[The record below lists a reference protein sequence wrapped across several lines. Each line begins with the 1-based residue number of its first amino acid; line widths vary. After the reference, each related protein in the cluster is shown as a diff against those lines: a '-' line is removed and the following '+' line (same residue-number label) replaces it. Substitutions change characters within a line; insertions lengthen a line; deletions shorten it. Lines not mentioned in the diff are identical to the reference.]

1 MSNKKTKIIK
11 IILSASIITITQLV
25 RCDCLLNLYEL
36 IKLQTY
42 KNIIEWVIVE
52 GSKTKEDADK
62 NKEKINKLIETHEL
76 YKPNNLTH
84 MKIIY
89 VEYTG
94 KALSDL
100 RNIGN
105 NKCSGDIIICMDD
118 DDYYPIERVSHAVES
133 LQKSNALIAG
143 CTDIYLYEYFMDKL
157 YKFKGFH
164 DKHTTNN
171 CMAFKKE
178 YLKNHAHE
186 SGLIMSEEKSFTK
199 DFTEPLVQ
207 LDSKKCIIV
216 SSHNFNTFNK
226 REICIGGSYGI
237 NPTLYEVTDHPITSY
252 IPHTIYNRMKNLFYK
267 EEDSP
272 YDIVYYTG
280 GFSKPWAPNDKSLG
294 GSEQAIVNLCE
305 NWVKTGI
312 KVAVYAD
319 ILMNNKIELTYNN
332 VDYKNWKTLPFNH
345 KFKTIIL
352 WRINGYFSAI
362 PFNLKAINIYWD
374 LHDNF
379 TEQPQIIECYKKYRH
394 KITKIMF
401 KSNYHYHAFEEYF
414 KVKLTSDKYVIIPN
428 GILVEKFSNNW
439 DNVLRNPY
447 RFCYVSYY
455 TRGLQHIIP
464 YIWCIIKQIEP
475 RAELHLYY
483 GMDMFNNDVQN
494 HLKQFTCLPGVID
507 HGRQTIEIIVRE
519 KYMSSFQLYITNT
532 IAEIDCISIR
542 ESLVTGCIPLIS
554 NFGVFAEREGIHF
567 NLIDTEPELMKEIA
581 INIVKLINDKDKLNI
596 LRNVFK
602 KSSTI
607 ISWENIANKILEI
620 I

>member
-379 TEQPQIIECYKKYRH
+379 TEQPQIIECYKKYGH

-507 HGRQTIEIIVRE
+507 HGRQSIEIIVRE

-620 I
+620 K

>member
-1 MSNKKTKIIK
+1 MSNKKTKITK
-11 IILSASIITITQLV
+11 VVLPASIITINQLV
-25 RCDCLLNLYEL
+25 RSDCLLNLYEL

-42 KNIIEWVIVE
+42 KNIVEWVIVE

-62 NKEKINKLIETHEL
+62 NKENITKLINIHESN
-76 YKPNNLTH
+76 KSNIVSN

-105 NKCSGDIIICMDD
+105 NKCIGDIIVCMDD
-118 DDYYPIERVSHAVES
+118 DDYYPPERVSHAVES
-133 LQKSNALIAG
+133 LQNSGALIAG
-143 CTDIYLYEYFMDKL
+143 CSDIYLYEYFMEKL

-164 DKHTTNN
+164 AKHSTNN

-178 YLKNHAHE
+178 YLKNHAHD
-186 SGLIMSEEKSFTK
+186 SGLIMSEEKSFTN
-199 DFTEPLVQ
+199 DFTEPMVQ

-252 IPHTIYNRMKNLFYK
+252 IPPMIYNRMKSLFYN

-280 GFSKPWAPNDKSLG
+280 GFGKSWSPIDKSLG

-305 NWVKTGI
+305 NWARSGL

-319 ILMNNKIELTYNN
+319 ILVNKICELTHNG
-332 VDYKNWKTLPFNH
+332 VEYKNWKTLPFNH

-352 WRINGYFSAI
+352 WRINGFFSGI
-362 PFNLKAINIYWD
+362 PFNLRANNIYWD

-379 TEQPQIIECYKKYRH
+379 ADQPQIIDCYKKYSS
-394 KITKIMF
+394 KLTKIMF
-401 KSNYHYHAFEEYF
+401 KSNYHLRSFEEYF
-414 KVKLTSDKYVIIPN
+414 KTKLTTDKYVVIPN
-428 GILVEKFSNNW
+428 GILVDKFSHNI
-439 DNVLRNPY
+439 DNVPRNPY

-464 YIWCIIKQIEP
+464 YIWYVIKQIEP

-483 GMDMFNNDVQN
+483 GMDMFTEDVKN
-494 HLKQFTCLPGVID
+494 HLKQFTSLPGVID
-507 HGRQTIEIIVRE
+507 HGRQPIEMIVRE

-567 NLIDTEPELMKEIA
+567 NLVDNDPELMKDIA
-581 INIVKLINDKDKLNI
+581 INIVKIISDKDKMDI

-602 KSSTI
+602 KSTTI
-607 ISWENIANKILEI
+607 VDWVTIANRILEI
-620 I
+620 K

>member
-1 MSNKKTKIIK
+1 MSNKKTKITK
-11 IILSASIITITQLV
+11 IILSASIITVNQLV
-25 RCDCLLNLYEL
+25 RSDCLLNLYEL

-52 GSKTKEDADK
+52 GSKTKEDANK
-62 NKEKINKLIETHEL
+62 NKEHINKLIKTHEL
-76 YKPNNLTH
+76 NNTSNLAN

-105 NKCSGDIIICMDD
+105 NKCSGDIIVCMDD

-133 LQKSNALIAG
+133 LQKSSALIAG
-143 CTDIYLYEYFMDKL
+143 CTDIYLYEYFMGKL
-157 YKFKGFH
+157 YKFKGFNE
-164 DKHTTNN
+164 KHSTNN
-171 CMAFKKE
+171 CMAFKKD
-178 YLKNHAHE
+178 YLKNHEHE
-186 SGLIMSEEKSFTK
+186 SGLLMSEEKSFTK
-199 DFTEPLVQ
+199 NFTEPLVQ

-226 REICIGGSYGI
+226 REICIGGTYGI
-237 NPTLYEVTDHPITSY
+237 NPTLYEVIDHPITSY
-252 IPHTIYNRMKNLFYK
+252 IPPTIYDRMKSLFYK
-267 EEDSP
+267 EENSP

-280 GFSKPWAPNDKSLG
+280 GFGKSWSPNDKSLG

-305 NWVKTGI
+305 NWVKLKL

-319 ILMNNKIELTYNN
+319 ILMNNKTEITHNN

-345 KFKTIIL
+345 NFKTIIL
-352 WRINGYFSAI
+352 WRINGFFSGI
-362 PFNLKAINIYWD
+362 PFDLKANNIYWD

-379 TEQPQIIECYKKYRH
+379 ADQPQIIECYKKYGN

-401 KSNYHYHAFEEYF
+401 KSNYHVRSFEEYF
-414 KVKLTSDKYVIIPN
+414 KVKLLPDKYVVIPN
-428 GILVEKFSNNW
+428 GILVDKFSNNW
-439 DNVLRNPY
+439 DNVSRNPH

-464 YIWCIIKQIEP
+464 YIWHIIKQIEP
-475 RAELHLYY
+475 RSELHLYY
-483 GMDMFNNDVQN
+483 GMDMFTEDVQN
-494 HLKQFTCLPGVID
+494 HLKQITALPGVID
-507 HGRQTIEIIVRE
+507 HGRQSIEMIVRE

-567 NLIDTEPELMKEIA
+567 NLVDTDPELMKKIA
-581 INIVKLINDKDKLNI
+581 INIVKMTNDKDKMNI

-607 ISWENIANKILEI
+607 ISWETIANKILEI
-620 I
+620 K

>member
-1 MSNKKTKIIK
+1 MSNKKTKITK
-11 IILSASIITITQLV
+11 IVLSASIITVNQLT
-25 RCDCLLNLYEL
+25 RSDCLLNLYEL

-42 KNIIEWVIVE
+42 KNITEWVIVE
-52 GSKTKEDADK
+52 GSKNKDDAAK
-62 NKEKINKLIETHEL
+62 NKEHVDKLIETH
-76 YKPNNLTH
+76 NLNKSS

-105 NKCSGDIIICMDD
+105 NKCSGDIIVCMDD

-133 LQKSNALIAG
+133 LQKSNAQIAG
-143 CTDIYLYEYFMDKL
+143 CTDIYLYEYFMGKL

-186 SGLIMSEEKSFTK
+186 SGLHMSEEKSFTNNYI
-199 DFTEPLVQ
+199 EPMVQ

-216 SSHNFNTFNK
+216 SSHDFNTFNK

-252 IPHTIYNRMKNLFYK
+252 IPLIIYNRMKSLFYK
-267 EEDSP
+267 EGDSP

-280 GFSKPWAPNDKSLG
+280 GFGKPWSPADKSLG
-294 GSEQAIVNLCE
+294 GSEQAIVHLCE
-305 NWVKTGI
+305 NWAKLKL

-319 ILMNNKIELTYNN
+319 ILVNNKTELVYNN

-345 KFKTIIL
+345 NFKTIIL
-352 WRINGYFSAI
+352 WRVNGFFSGI
-362 PFNLKAINIYWD
+362 PFDLKATNIYWD

-379 TEQPQIIECYKKYRH
+379 ADQTQIINCYKKYGT
-394 KITKIMF
+394 KLTKIMF
-401 KSNYHYHAFEEYF
+401 KSNYHVQSFENYF
-414 KVKLTSDKYVIIPN
+414 KIKLTSDKYVVIPN
-428 GILVEKFSNNW
+428 GILVDKFSNNVE
-439 DNVLRNPY
+439 NVPRNPY

-455 TRGLQHIIP
+455 SRGLQHIIP
-464 YIWCIIKQIEP
+464 YIWHIIKQIEP
-475 RAELHLYY
+475 RSELHLYY
-483 GMDMFNNDVQN
+483 GMDMFTEEIKN
-494 HLKQFTCLPGVID
+494 HLKQLTSLPGIVD
-507 HGRQTIEIIVRE
+507 HGRQSIEMIVRE

-542 ESLVTGCIPLIS
+542 ESLVTGCIPLLS

-567 NLIDTEPELMKEIA
+567 NLVDNNPESMKEIA
-581 INIVKLINDKDKLNI
+581 RNIVKMINDKDKMNV

-602 KSSTI
+602 KSNTI
-607 ISWENIANKILEI
+607 IDWSNVAKKILEI
-620 I
+620 K

>member
-1 MSNKKTKIIK
+1 MNNKKTKITK
-11 IILSASIITITQLV
+11 ITLSASIITVNQLV
-25 RCDCLLNLYEL
+25 RSNCLLNLYEL

-52 GSKTKEDADK
+52 GSKTKEDANI
-62 NKEKINKLIETHEL
+62 NKEHINKLI
-76 YKPNNLTH
+76 KNDKSN

-89 VEYTG
+89 IEYTG
-94 KALSDL
+94 KSLSDL

-105 NKCSGDIIICMDD
+105 NKCSGDIIVCMDD
-118 DDYYPIERVSHAVES
+118 DDYYPPERVSHSVES

-143 CTDIYLYEYFMDKL
+143 CTDIYLYEYFMGKL

-164 DKHTTNN
+164 AKHSTNN

-178 YLKNHAHE
+178 YLKNHAHD

-199 DFTEPLVQ
+199 NFTEPMIQ

-216 SSHNFNTFNK
+216 SSHDFNTFNK
-226 REICIGGSYGI
+226 REICVGGSYGI

-252 IPHTIYNRMKNLFYK
+252 IPSTIYNRMKSLFYK

-280 GFSKPWAPNDKSLG
+280 GFGKSWSPSDKSLG
-294 GSEQAIVNLCE
+294 GSEQAIVHLCE
-305 NWVKTGI
+305 NWAKMKL

-319 ILMNNKIELTYNN
+319 ILVNNKTELIHNN
-332 VDYKNWKTLPFNH
+332 VNYKNWKTLPFNH
-345 KFKTIIL
+345 KFKIIIL
-352 WRINGYFSAI
+352 WRVNGFFSGI
-362 PFNLKAINIYWD
+362 PFDLKADNIYWD

-379 TEQPQIIECYKKYRH
+379 ADQPQIINCYQKYEKKL
-394 KITKIMF
+394 TKIMF
-401 KSNYHYHAFEEYF
+401 KSNYHVYAFENYF
-414 KVKLTSDKYVIIPN
+414 KTKLTSDKYVVIPN
-428 GILVEKFSNNW
+428 GILVDKFSNNV
-439 DNVLRNPY
+439 DNVPRNPY

-455 TRGLQHIIP
+455 SRGLQHIIP
-464 YIWCIIKQIEP
+464 YIWYIIKQIEP

-483 GMDMFNNDVQN
+483 GMAMFTEEVQN
-494 HLKQFTCLPGVID
+494 HLKQFTSLPGVID
-507 HGRQTIEIIVRE
+507 HGRQPIEMIVRE

-567 NLIDTEPELMKEIA
+567 NLVDNNPELMKEIA
-581 INIVKLINDKDKLNI
+581 INIIKMLNEKDKMDI

-602 KSSTI
+602 KSHTI
-607 ISWENIANKILEI
+607 IDWTTVANKIIEI
-620 I
+620 NK